1 MTFVAMC
8 ITMHGSSAAIA
19 GDVEKAIFRNGYG
32 EEITLTN
39 RGAVISGKIYPATS
53 CSTGS
58 MKCLKYGASFAIMTP
73 LTCATTY
80 PYDWHASGIRSVFMA
95 ATPHNP
101 YRVLM
106 STTYGGMVAF
116 VYEGKRGVTK
126 LYYDPSIL
134 IGAKAVWH
142 ELGSFDSDMVQ
153 YDRVDDGDL
162 FLCHKGA

>member
-1 MTFVAMC
+1 
-8 ITMHGSSAAIA
+8 
-19 GDVEKAIFRNGYG
+19 
-32 EEITLTN
+32 
-39 RGAVISGKIYPATS
+39 
-53 CSTGS
+53 
-58 MKCLKYGASFAIMTP
+58 
-73 LTCATTY
+73 
-80 PYDWHASGIRSVFMA
+80 
-95 ATPHNP
+95 
-101 YRVLM
+101 M